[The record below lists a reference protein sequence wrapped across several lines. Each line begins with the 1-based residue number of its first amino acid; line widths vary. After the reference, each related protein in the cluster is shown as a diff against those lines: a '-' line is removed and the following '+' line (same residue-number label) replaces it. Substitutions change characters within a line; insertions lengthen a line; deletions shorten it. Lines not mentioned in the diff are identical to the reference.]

1 MAQTTNWREVYKV
14 KKKDTMEK
22 TFYIIDDHEMLR
34 TGTASYIESHSGWKC
49 RGNSGEGDAAL
60 AEFAQLAAAGA

>member
-1 MAQTTNWREVYKV
+1 
-14 KKKDTMEK
+14 MEK